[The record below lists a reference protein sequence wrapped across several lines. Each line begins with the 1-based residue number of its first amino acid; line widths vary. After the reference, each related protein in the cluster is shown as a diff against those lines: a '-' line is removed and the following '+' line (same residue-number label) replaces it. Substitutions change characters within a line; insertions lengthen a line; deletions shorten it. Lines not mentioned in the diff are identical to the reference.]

1 MKRALSL
8 VLALLICFGCAGC
21 GGSSSGAETEGQQ
34 AAAKLPKNVQ
44 MYAPGI
50 TIETDFGN
58 VTVMDAAF
66 TTKAQIFYSKTT
78 RTSRTTVN
86 GKTTET
92 YEETIHPGYLSN
104 MDNKM
109 VFALRT
115 IMTNTSGE
123 DMEIHN
129 LTAKATF
136 VKDSYVYLS
145 KGGNYHISDEAY
157 KILPAGGTA
166 EIILAGLLPVDQYL
180 MATECLLEIGGAQ
193 LGFSYDSI
201 NVYNVLGFH
210 EGDNTTVAIDEV
222 ILSAQ
227 NSVKPQHTET
237 EATTEPQET
246 EPPIQTFPGV
256 YRKDGTGAAEGRAIR
271 IENVS
276 VGFRDQL
283 PDRILKDWN
292 NSHYAEELTL
302 NETQSYAVVSFT
314 ATNLTTD
321 TIDLADIG
329 DDFVVQLIYGNG
341 YRYASNSDVW
351 SVFESG
357 ATLKRV
363 RQRSTSG
370 NDISVSPLASA
381 DVTVYIPCA
390 RKVAEDTA
398 SPLTATFIAKYSG
411 NESFEFTFDRS

>member
-1 MKRALSL
+1 
-8 VLALLICFGCAGC
+8 
-21 GGSSSGAETEGQQ
+21 
-34 AAAKLPKNVQ
+34 
-44 MYAPGI
+44 
-50 TIETDFGN
+50 
-58 VTVMDAAF
+58 
-66 TTKAQIFYSKTT
+66 
-78 RTSRTTVN
+78 
-86 GKTTET
+86 
-92 YEETIHPGYLSN
+92 
-104 MDNKM
+104 
-109 VFALRT
+109 
-115 IMTNTSGE
+115 
-123 DMEIHN
+123 
-129 LTAKATF
+129 
-136 VKDSYVYLS
+136 VK
-145 KGGNYHISDEAY
+145 
-157 KILPAGGTA
+157 
-166 EIILAGLLPVDQYL
+166 
-180 MATECLLEIGGAQ
+180 
-193 LGFSYDSI
+193 
-201 NVYNVLGFH
+201 
-210 EGDNTTVAIDEV
+210 
-222 ILSAQ
+222 
-227 NSVKPQHTET
+227 
-237 EATTEPQET
+237 
-246 EPPIQTFPGV
+246 
-256 YRKDGTGAAEGRAIR
+256 

-363 RQRSTSG
+363 RQRTTGG

-398 SPLTATFIAKYSG
+398 GPLTATFIAKYSG